1 MPSPLISKIISL
13 SFLAR
18 RSSDYNRSS
27 LLDALRGLGILLMV
41 VFHFFYDLTLFNL
54 AKIPI
59 YSSAEWIAFRYV
71 ILTLFLGSAGM
82 SLFLHYRRGI
92 HWHSYGRRLFFL
104 IICAALITLT
114 TYLTLGDQF
123 IYFGILHLIAVAS
136 VLGLLFVRL
145 TWLSLPLGICILF
158 FGFTYENSIFNNFS
172 LRWIGMLTIP
182 TGSADFTPIFPWFG
196 MVLLGIFIARSLG
209 DRIYTGGSA
218 LLAPLARMGRHSL
231 LIYMLHQP
239 ILWGLIFIFVLLFGG

>member
-1 MPSPLISKIISL
+1 MPSPLNKTRSL

-27 LLDALRGLGILLMV
+27 LLDALRGLAVLLMV

-54 AKIPI
+54 AEIPI
-59 YSSAEWIAFRYV
+59 YSSAEWIAFRYI
-71 ILTLFLGSAGM
+71 ILTLFLVSVGM

-104 IICAALITLT
+104 IACAALITLT

-145 TWLSLPLGICILF
+145 TWLNLPLGICILF
-158 FGFTYENSIFNNFS
+158 FGFTYENSIFNNFP

-196 MVLLGIFIARSLG
+196 MVPLGIFIARLLG
-209 DRIYTGGSA
+209 DRIYAASNA